1 MRSFGL
7 LEDGRSVEAIT
18 IGDSDGVQLEV
29 LTYGAIIRR
38 LTVPVR
44 GVRRDVALHFD
55 RLEHY
60 ERDRAYVGPVV
71 GRFGNRIAQG
81 RFTLDGVAHQV
92 AVNEGVNHLHGGAL
106 GFSRRLWR
114 VLETGNGP
122 RVVLGLHSPAGEEG
136 YPGNLD
142 ATIELTVT
150 ADSLKV
156 RLGARTDAPTP
167 VNLTYHPYFN
177 LAGNLAGDSR
187 TAGTAHW
194 LRIPASHYLPVGPG
208 LIPTGE
214 FATVSGSTFDFRSSR
229 RLEPPPPASH
239 PQLALAGGYDH
250 CWVLDD
256 GADLSCELSSPNRD
270 LTMSIR
276 GSGPGLQFYNG
287 QFLSR
292 AHPRLGS
299 GVILEPQGLPNAMN
313 EPRFP
318 NVILRP
324 GESYR
329 AEIEYAF
336 STGGSSSAD

>member
-1 MRSFGL
+1 MNSAMRSFGL

-18 IGDSDGVQLEV
+18 VGEPDGVQLEV

-44 GVRRDVALHFD
+44 GERRDVVLHFN

-71 GRFGNRIAQG
+71 GRFGNRIAEG
-81 RFTLDGVAHQV
+81 KFTIDGVAHQV
-92 AVNEGVNHLHGGAL
+92 ATNEGANHLHGGML
-106 GFSRRLWR
+106 GFSKRLWR
-114 VLETGNGP
+114 VIEAGFGP
-122 RVVLGLHSPAGEEG
+122 RVVLGLTSPAGEEG
-136 YPGNLD
+136 YPGTLE
-142 ATIELTVT
+142 ATIELV
-150 ADSLKV
+150 AKHDSLRI

-177 LAGNLAGDSR
+177 LSGDPR

-214 FATVSGSTFDFRSSR
+214 IAPVANTTFDFRRSR
-229 RLEPPPPASH
+229 KAEPPAPASH
-239 PQLALAGGYDH
+239 PQLALGGGYDH
-250 CWVLDD
+250 CWVLDE
-256 GADLSCELSSPNRD
+256 GADCACELMSPTRD
-270 LTMSIR
+270 LVMTIR

-292 AHPRLGS
+292 AHPHLGN
-299 GVILEPQGLPNAMN
+299 GVILEPQGFPNAPN
-313 EPRFP
+313 EPCFP
-318 NVILRP
+318 NAILRP

-329 AEIEYAF
+329 AEIEYVF
-336 STGGSSSAD
+336 SS